1 MLVAGGRKSDLNG
14 VALHDLIVNVV
25 VLLTKFWVGN
35 SNIFGIAG
43 EGPLWSFDAHTN
55 SIAVCERATNVEY
68 RVPRFGSNRYLI
80 PIF

>member
-1 MLVAGGRKSDLNG
+1 
-14 VALHDLIVNVV
+14 VALHDLVVNVV
-25 VLLTKFWVGN
+25 VLLTKFWFGN

-55 SIAVCERATNVEY
+55 SIAICERATNVGY
-68 RVPRFGSNRYLI
+68 RVRRFGSNRYLI